1 MNISDFSKEILLGS
15 SLDSKLFNCDDL
27 IFDEYVGREIP
38 LTPSRSEKI
47 KFSPDQLKFPK
58 KNTLKN
64 DSSKALALHFFA
76 NHELLAIEM
85 MAAALYCY
93 PTLTEEDKKFK
104 RGIVSALRDEQ
115 KHFKLYVGRINELGV
130 EFGDFPVNDFF
141 WKQMPDLKTPSE
153 FFSMMSLTFEMA
165 NLDFCI
171 HYKEI
176 FESLGDDKTASILN
190 TVLEDEIT
198 HVSIGRHWLEQW
210 KPTGSLWE
218 YYKSLLPEK
227 ITPARAKGIIFSREA
242 RLKAGFS
249 EDFINSLDGYRDDFP
264 VTRRKNWKE

>member
-1 MNISDFSKEILLGS
+1 MKASEFSKQILLGS
-15 SLDSKLFNCDDL
+15 SLDSKLLDCNE
-27 IFDEYVGREIP
+27 IVFDEFEGRDIP
-38 LTPSRSEKI
+38 LTPSRSVDI
-47 KFSPDQLKFPK
+47 QFSQDQLKFPK

-93 PTLTEEDKKFK
+93 PTMTEEDKKFK
-104 RGIVSALRDEQ
+104 RGIVSALKDEQ
-115 KHFKLYVGRINELGV
+115 KHFKLYVSRINELGV
-130 EFGDFPVNDFF
+130 EFGDFPLNDFF
-141 WKQMPDLKTPSE
+141 WKQMPDLKTPGE

-176 FESLGDDKTASILN
+176 FESIGDEKTASILN

-210 KPTGSLWE
+210 KPTGSLWD

-242 RLKAGFS
+242 RTKAGFS
-249 EDFINSLDGYRDDFP
+249 EEFIDSLDAYRDDFSI
-264 VTRRKNWKE
+264 TSRKNWKG

>member
-1 MNISDFSKEILLGS
+1 MKASDFSKEILLGS
-15 SLDSKLFNCDDL
+15 SLDSKLFNCNDL
-27 IFDEYVGREIP
+27 VFDEFEGRDIP
-38 LTPSRSEKI
+38 LTPSRSNEIQFSEK
-47 KFSPDQLKFPK
+47 QGKFPK
-58 KNTLKN
+58 RNTLNN
-64 DSSKALALHFFA
+64 DSNKALALHFFA

-93 PTLTEEDKKFK
+93 PTITEEDKKFK
-104 RGIVSALRDEQ
+104 KGIVSALRDEQ
-115 KHFKLYVGRINELGV
+115 KHFKLYVGRINELGSD
-130 EFGDFPVNDFF
+130 FGDFPVNDFF

-176 FESLGDDKTASILN
+176 FESLGDEKTSSILN
-190 TVLEDEIT
+190 TVLEDEIS

-210 KPTGSLWE
+210 KPTGSLWD

-227 ITPARAKGIIFSREA
+227 ITPARAKGMIFSREA
-242 RLKAGFS
+242 RARAGFS
-249 EDFINSLDGYRDDFP
+249 EDFIDSLDNYRDDFL
-264 VTRRKNWKE
+264 VTSRKKWKK